1 MSLYLTFD
9 SPSHV
14 LRRVL
19 LYAAIVSNLAAA
31 YWRMNQFWTPKTGR
45 GEWMLA
51 DAVVPDGY
59 QRGVDL
65 SKKLVGDLKRL
76 GLSWVVV
83 AAMWGMMYV
92 AGGV

>member
-1 MSLYLTFD
+1 
-9 SPSHV
+9 
-14 LRRVL
+14 
-19 LYAAIVSNLAAA
+19 
-31 YWRMNQFWTPKTGR
+31 
-45 GEWMLA
+45 MLA

>member
-9 SPSHV
+9 SPTYV
-14 LRRVL
+14 LRRAL
-19 LYAAIVSNLAAA
+19 LYAAAVFNLAAA

-45 GEWMLA
+45 GEWILA
-51 DAVVPDGY
+51 DAVVPEGY

-76 GLSWVVV
+76 GCCWAVV
-83 AAMWGMMYV
+83 AAVWGVMYV
-92 AGGV
+92 SGT